1 MNIFEI
7 IAIGVIGALLSVTL
21 KSYRP
26 EYGLMTG
33 IVTGI
38 LIILL
43 TTKNFITVINEI
55 GQIVNK
61 TGINTEYFK
70 ITLKVIGISYITQF
84 AAEVCKD
91 AGENAIAAKVD
102 AAGKICVMLLTV
114 PVISGF
120 LNMIINMLNAL

>member
-1 MNIFEI
+1 M
-7 IAIGVIGALLSVTL
+7 GALLSVTL

-33 IVTGI
+33 IATGI

-43 TTKNFITVINEI
+43 TTNNFINVINEI
-55 GQIVNK
+55 GKIVNK

-84 AAEVCKD
+84 AVEVCKD

-102 AAGKICVMLLTV
+102 ADGKICVMLLTI

>member
-1 MNIFEI
+1 M
-7 IAIGVIGALLSVTL
+7 GALLSVTL

-33 IVTGI
+33 IATGT

-43 TTKNFITVINEI
+43 TTQNFINVINEI
-55 GQIVNK
+55 GKIVNK

-84 AAEVCKD
+84 AVEVCKD

-102 AAGKICVMLLTV
+102 AAGKICVMLLTI